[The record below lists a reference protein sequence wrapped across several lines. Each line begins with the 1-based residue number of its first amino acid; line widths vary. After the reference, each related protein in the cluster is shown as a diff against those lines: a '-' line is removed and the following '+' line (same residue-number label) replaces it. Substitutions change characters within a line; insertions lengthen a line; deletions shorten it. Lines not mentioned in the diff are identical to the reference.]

1 MPVKTKKLSKK
12 SQPLPLWWQLK
23 EKIKEEII
31 NNELQPDDKLPT
43 ELKLM
48 SEYEV
53 SRITVVKT
61 LSQLASEGIIY
72 RIQGK
77 GTFVKGN
84 KPVLKKEEI
93 IGLIMPTTGHIYE
106 SLSKKI
112 IHGLTD
118 HHYFCIIIDYNGE
131 NRNSIKKI
139 KDLIDRHPAI
149 LIIQGISRFP
159 FNFLDNYPGKVIF
172 LQAFE
177 AEKRLP
183 RARYILS
190 DYFAGGRI
198 VAEYLIYLG
207 HEKIIFYTY
216 PIFPGQKNQMSVIEG
231 AKSVFKEKNIPEEN
245 FIIFTKSSQI
255 AESLKKEKKPMAVF
269 CNVDFMAK
277 LIYETAKKLNLRIPE
292 DISVVG
298 YNNTPWCEIFKPNLT
313 SVSIREA
320 EIAEYVIDEITG
332 KNINKKIIF
341 KPKLIIRDSTTK
353 KIL

>member
-31 NNELQPDDKLPT
+31 NNELQPGDKLST

-48 SEYEV
+48 SEYEI
-53 SRITVVKT
+53 SRITVVKA
-61 LSQLASEGIIY
+61 LSQLDSEGVIY

-84 KPVLKKEEI
+84 KPVLKKEEVV
-93 IGLIMPTTGHIYE
+93 GLIMPTTGHIYE

-139 KDLIDRHPAI
+139 KSLIDRHPAI
-149 LIIQGISRFP
+149 LIIQGISKFP

-172 LQAFE
+172 LQNFE

-190 DYFAGGRI
+190 DYFAGGRL
-198 VAEYLIYLG
+198 VAEYFLSLG
-207 HEKIIFYTY
+207 YEKIIFYTY
-216 PIFPGQKNQMSVIEG
+216 PIFPDQKSQLNLIEG
-231 AKSVFKEKNIPEEN
+231 AKSVFREKNISEKN
-245 FIIFTKSSQI
+245 FIIFIDEESILNTLKTEQKS
-255 AESLKKEKKPMAVF
+255 MAIF
-269 CNVDFMAK
+269 CDGDHRAK
-277 LIYETAKKLNLRIPE
+277 LIYKTAEKLNLRIPE
-292 DISVVG
+292 DISIVG

-313 SVSIREA
+313 SVSIREKELA
-320 EIAEYVIDEITG
+320 DYVIEEIID
-332 KNINKKIIF
+332 KNTNKEIIL
-341 KPKLIIRDSTTK
+341 KPKLIIRDSVTK
-353 KIL
+353 KI